1 MVKDAKKRE
10 GTQVDTSVPADTSI
24 VSKTSEKICKY
35 RDLQIEISRCWNMN
49 PKVVPIVV
57 GALGTVGKDS
67 GLKLSTLPGSSKMYE
82 IQKTALMGTAH
93 ILRKVLTRNE

>member
-1 MVKDAKKRE
+1 MKKKRE
-10 GTQVDTSVPADTSI
+10 CTLVDISVPSDTNI

-49 PKVVPIVV
+49 TKVVPIVV
-57 GALGTVGKDS
+57 GTLGTVGKDLS
-67 GLKLSTLPGSSKMYE
+67 FKLSTLPGSAKIHE

-93 ILRKVLTRNE
+93 ILERVLARNE

>member
-1 MVKDAKKRE
+1 MKKKE
-10 GTQVDTSVPADTSI
+10 CTLVNISIPSDTNI

-49 PKVVPIVV
+49 TRVVPIVV
-57 GALGTVGKDS
+57 GALGTVGKDLS
-67 GLKLSTLPGSSKMYE
+67 LKLSTLPGLPKIYE

-93 ILRKVLTRNE
+93 ILRRVLARNE